1 MVRRLYGVAVDVVD
15 EDLCDCHVVEDVVAF
30 ADHSI
35 AQAFSEAW
43 EFPSV
48 QLQEEAYSC
57 QHEVLTC

>member
-1 MVRRLYGVAVDVVD
+1 MGRRLYGVAVGVVD
-15 EDLCDCHVVEDVVAF
+15 EALCDYHVVEGVVAF
-30 ADHSI
+30 AAHSI

-57 QHEVLTC
+57 QH